1 MLENADL
8 ARGLFAPSARPAV
21 DFGHLARSYYLAT
34 SESLVAGA
42 LAAGLQFDPDALR
55 LEPGLLDRNGPR
67 CWLPEL
73 GLAFQLSRQGGRQVE
88 ASLAQLALGNARL
101 GADSNLRFSTTRGG
115 YFLFAGCV
123 IPSANEIA
131 IESGGGHVRITAA
144 DFDLEFALEES
155 AWICVN
161 HELWRLPSAALPG
174 VIVTGGNCVDPEM
187 VFFSDPAADPAE
199 FEVAA
204 QNIDAGAEVIR
215 IHSPVYHNWCADV
228 LRQVHVVG
236 KTTTRTLSRS
246 APCRPGSV
254 VATSPMDAV
263 AQAEMLVHECTHQY
277 YYLLGLITGLTR
289 PEAEGRS
296 FYSPLIGRKR
306 SIDRCLMAYHALAN
320 MVALHHTLIDAGI
333 NSDTPAKRLETLVPI
348 CAETRS
354 TLLENRNLLQP
365 LAAEFFEYS
374 VDWLADMDP
383 AFAPSPRIPVHA

>member
-1 MLENADL
+1 MLDNADL

-21 DFGHLARSYYLAT
+21 DVGHLAQSYYLAT
-34 SESLVAGA
+34 SESLVAAA
-42 LAAGLQFDPDALR
+42 LAAGLQFDSDALR
-55 LEPGLLDRNGPR
+55 LDPDLLGRNGPR
-67 CWLPEL
+67 CWVPEL

-101 GADSNLRFSTTRGG
+101 GAESKLTFSTTRGG

-123 IPSANEIA
+123 IPAANAIA

-144 DFDLEFALEES
+144 DFDLEFELQDR
-155 AWICVN
+155 AWICTN

-174 VIVTGGNCVDPEM
+174 VVITGGNCLDPEM

-204 QNIDAGAEVIR
+204 ENIDAGAEVIR
-215 IHSPVYHNWCADV
+215 LHSPAYHDWCSEV

-236 KTTTRTLSRS
+236 RTATRTLSRS

-254 VATSPMDAV
+254 VATSPMDEV

-277 YYLLGLITGLTR
+277 YYMLSLVTGLAR

-306 SIDRCLMAYHALAN
+306 SIERCLMAYHALAN
-320 MVALHHTLIDAGI
+320 MVALHHSLIDAGV
-333 NSDTPAKRLETLVPI
+333 NSSTPAKRLETLVPI

-354 TLLENRNLLQP
+354 VLLENRDLLQP

-383 AFAPSPRIPVHA
+383 AFALSSGVPVHA